1 VAGVNG
7 ILLFLLLLAVTFFI
21 RARVFLGGKG
31 ARNTFGCDA
40 FYFLIS
46 VRELKKNGR
55 KIPYTLPYYF
65 LDIKEQ
71 WYPPG
76 FVVFLSMLPEK
87 ILENYHRFINPVLDL
102 VQSAFLYC
110 FIIYIS
116 SGKGNGFAAA
126 LIAASAGL
134 IVYAVIPNLNTENL
148 SMNVRT
154 FASLINTAL
163 LLMIIF
169 YKTAAPVSL
178 YGKIFI
184 IVSLLLCGFILFM
197 THKMAVQNFVFMMAS
212 LSILKMDA
220 GYIFLPAAIVAATL
234 ILSGGFYLKV
244 LRAHTDILIFW
255 KKNLENLC
263 VRQYEDSPVYGGR
276 PEDSQTRFH
285 MPGIRGFVKHFKVI
299 SGFNPFA
306 VFLAVY
312 PFLGERITLFNPG
325 CSASELVWWWGILT
339 YFMVFATTYIKPLR
353 FLGEGW
359 KYIKFAAFPTAFI
372 TADILSYALSD
383 QSSAKTAGIF
393 VVFLFVACLVLSVL
407 ITLRLQN
414 KFRGEHTMGILDENL
429 TAVFDHIK
437 SLEGKSLVCIP
448 THISNA
454 AVFYTGKKVL
464 WGGHSIVSS
473 LEGFFPV
480 IMHPLEY
487 YIKKYGI
494 SYVVLDTSYISPEKI
509 KLSSYRLLF
518 NSGRYNIYE
527 TGVSSYHD
535 EVHKEKD

>member
-1 VAGVNG
+1 
-7 ILLFLLLLAVTFFI
+7 
-21 RARVFLGGKG
+21 
-31 ARNTFGCDA
+31 
-40 FYFLIS
+40 
-46 VRELKKNGR
+46 
-55 KIPYTLPYYF
+55 
-65 LDIKEQ
+65 
-71 WYPPG
+71 
-76 FVVFLSMLPEK
+76 MLPEK

-102 VQSAFLYC
+102 VESAFLYW
-110 FIIYIS
+110 FIYIS
-116 SGKGNGFAAA
+116 SGDNGFSAA
-126 LIAASAGL
+126 LIAASVGA

-169 YKTAAPVSL
+169 YKTTAPAAL

-184 IVSLLLCGFILFM
+184 IASLLICGFILFM
-197 THKMAVQNFVFMMAS
+197 THKMAVQNFVFMMIS
-212 LSILKMDA
+212 LSIVKIDPDYPL
-220 GYIFLPAAIVAATL
+220 LLVAIIIVTF
-234 ILSGGFYLKV
+234 ILSGGFYVKV
-244 LRAHTDILIFW
+244 LKAHIDILMFW

-276 PEDSQTRFH
+276 PEDSQTKFH
-285 MPGIRGFVKHFKVI
+285 LPGIKGFVRHLKVI

-306 VFLAVY
+306 VFLGVY
-312 PFLGERITLFNPG
+312 PFLGEKITLLNPG
-325 CSASELVWWWGILT
+325 SSATEIIWWWGILT

-372 TADILSYALSD
+372 TADILLYVLSD
-383 QSSAKTAGIF
+383 SATKTTGAF
-393 VVFLFVACLVLSVL
+393 VVFLFVACLAACVL

-414 KFRGEHTMGILDENL
+414 KFRSERTMGILDENL
-429 TAVFDHIK
+429 MAVFDYIK
-437 SLEGKSLVCIP
+437 SLDGKSLACIP

-480 IMHPLEY
+480 IMNPLEY

-494 SYVVLDTSYISPEKI
+494 SYIVLDTSYIPPDKI

-527 TGVSSYHD
+527 TGVCSSYH
-535 EVHKEKD
+535 EKQD